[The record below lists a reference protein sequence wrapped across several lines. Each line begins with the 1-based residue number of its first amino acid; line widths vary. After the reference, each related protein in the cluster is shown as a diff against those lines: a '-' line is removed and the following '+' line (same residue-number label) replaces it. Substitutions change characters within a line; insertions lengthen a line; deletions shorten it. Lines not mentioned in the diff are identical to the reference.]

1 MTKEEQEK
9 ARRGREAIFGDGVQ
23 GLRNRRKTNFGVWL
37 LFALAFLLTLII
49 VPKGGLIPEYHDPG
63 EIASRDIKSP
73 RDLLVEDKPLT
84 RAKQDEAWAA
94 VPPVYDYQ
102 TTAGRQAVERIRSG
116 LQLLLELRNVE
127 NPPAQNEFLP
137 QLESDFGVPLTE
149 TEFSALI
156 DLPLDPQIPHQ
167 ASELLAQVFERPI
180 VANLQVFEADRRKTI
195 LVRDVTT
202 GEELPGGVLERTF
215 GLNEALEQ
223 AKALLGEMAGLSPVQ
238 HQTLLKLVQQ
248 QLRPSLV
255 FNEEE
260 TSRLRQQARDEVKP
274 VLFQVKKGEMIV
286 REGERVSAD
295 QILKLRAIR
304 ESGRDNRSLPTAF
317 GLLSCT
323 VLLIYI
329 GYFYAHSNIRK
340 FRPDSRDLLFLAM
353 VMLALF
359 MLIKISI
366 FIATALGNTF
376 AYIDSSAYFYAI
388 PFALGAM
395 LVRIVLNA
403 ETALLFSICTSIL
416 VGVLFGN
423 SLPMALLALV
433 SSLVGAHGVRHCQ
446 ERSSIYRAGMWVGLA
461 NAALLI
467 GIHFLAGRGFEL
479 LLAWKVCFGLF
490 GGLLST
496 VFVTGTIPLVEA
508 MFKYTTDIK
517 LLELANM
524 NSPVLRQLMVEAP
537 GTYHHSI
544 LVGNLVEAA
553 AESIHANPLLARV
566 AAYYHDIGKIKK
578 PLYFI
583 ENGGRQRNKHDKLAP
598 SMSALILMSHLKDGV
613 ELAKEHK
620 LGPELIDIIQQH
632 HGTSLIKFFYD
643 RAKTQTDA
651 DMPQPD
657 ERDYRYPG
665 PKPQTRE
672 AALIMLADAI
682 EAASRTL
689 QDPTPARIQGMVQKL
704 INNIFIDG
712 QLDECE
718 LTLKDLHLIAKS
730 FNRVLAGSFHHRVDY
745 PEPVHI
751 VREKAEVKED
761 PEKNG
766 KAEKE
771 EKPVVEE
778 KVKEKHEDTDREP
791 AGEAKDPEAA
801 AAEDSPE
808 DLKRLGIS

>member
-1 MTKEEQEK
+1 MTKEEKER
-9 ARRGREAIFGDGVQ
+9 ARQGRAAIFGDGVQ
-23 GLRNRRKTNFGVWL
+23 GLRNSRKPRFGIWL
-37 LFALAFLLTLII
+37 LLAVSLLLTVLI
-49 VPKGGLIPEYHDPG
+49 VPKGGLIPDYHAPG

-73 RDLLVEDKPLT
+73 RDLLVEDTPLT
-84 RAKQDEAWAA
+84 QAKREEAWAA

-102 TTAGRQAVERIRSG
+102 PTAGRQAVERIRNG
-116 LQLLLELRNVE
+116 LQLLVQLQNVE
-127 NPPAQNEFLP
+127 NPPSQEDFLP
-137 QLESDFGVPLTE
+137 QLESDFGVPLTLLE
-149 TEFSALI
+149 YQALI
-156 DLPLDPQIPHQ
+156 DLPLDPLIPQQ
-167 ASELLAQVFERPI
+167 ASELLSRVFERPI
-180 VANLQVFEADRRKTI
+180 VANLQVFNADRKKAL
-195 LVRDVTT
+195 LVR
-202 GEELPGGVLERTF
+202 ELPSGNELPSGVLEPTF

-223 AKALLGEMAGLSPVQ
+223 AKSLLGEMPGLSTVQ

-248 QLRPSLV
+248 QLRPSLNY
-255 FNEEE
+255 NEEE
-260 TSRLRQQARDEVKP
+260 TGQRRQQARDEVTP
-274 VLFQVKKGEMIV
+274 VLFQVKKGEMVV
-286 REGERVSAD
+286 REGERVTAD

-304 ESGRDNRSLPTAF
+304 DSGRDNRSLPTTF
-317 GLLSCT
+317 GLFVCIM
-323 VLLIYI
+323 LLIYI
-329 GYFYAHSNIRK
+329 GFYYAQGNIRK
-340 FRPDSRDLLFLAM
+340 FRPDSRDLLFLGLTF
-353 VMLALF
+353 LALF
-359 MLIKISI
+359 VLVKVSIVIS
-366 FIATALGNTF
+366 TALGNTF
-376 AYIDSSAYFYAI
+376 SYIDSTAYYYAI

-403 ETALLFSICTSIL
+403 ETALLFSICCALL

-423 SLPMALLALV
+423 SLPMALLALL
-433 SSLVGAHGVRHCQ
+433 SSMVGAHGVRHCQ

-461 NAALLI
+461 NAAVLI
-467 GIHFLAGRGFEL
+467 GIHFLAGRSFEL
-479 LLAWKVCFGLF
+479 QLAWKVCFGLF

-508 MFKYTTDIK
+508 LFKYTTDIK

-553 AESIHANPLLARV
+553 AESINANPLLARV
-566 AAYYHDIGKIKK
+566 SAYYHDIGKIKK

-583 ENGGRQRNKHDKLAP
+583 ENGGHQRNKHDKLAP
-598 SMSALILMSHLKDGV
+598 SMSALILTSHIKDGV
-613 ELAKEHK
+613 ELAREHK

-643 RAKTQTDA
+643 RAKNQTDA

-657 ERDYRYPG
+657 ERDYRYLG

-718 LTLKDLHLIAKS
+718 LTLKDLHLIARS

-751 VREKAEVKED
+751 VREK
-761 PEKNG
+761 N
-766 KAEKE
+766 EKE
-771 EKPVVEE
+771 EKDVKLGVAGEA
-778 KVKEKHEDTDREP
+778 KEKHEDSDREP
-791 AGEAKDPEAA
+791 AAETKDSEAP
-801 AAEDSPE
+801 AAEDSAE

>member
-1 MTKEEQEK
+1 MTKEELEK
-9 ARRGREAIFGDGVQ
+9 VRQSRAAIFGDGMQ
-23 GLRNRRKTNFGVWL
+23 GLRNRRKPRFGIWL
-37 LFALAFLLTLII
+37 LLAVALLLTLII
-49 VPKGGLIPEYHDPG
+49 VPKGGFIPDYHSPG
-63 EIASRDIKSP
+63 DIASRDIKSP
-73 RDLLVEDKPLT
+73 RELLVEDVPLT
-84 RAKQDEAWAA
+84 KSKQDEAWAA

-116 LQLLLELRNVE
+116 LQLLLELQNVE
-127 NPPAQNEFLP
+127 NPPNQEEFLP
-137 QLESDFGVPLTE
+137 QLESDFGVPLTLIE
-149 TEFSALI
+149 YQALI

-167 ASELLAQVFERPI
+167 AAELLSQVFDRPI
-180 VANLQVFEADRRKTI
+180 VANLQVFNVDREKMI
-195 LVRDVTT
+195 LVRDVVSS
-202 GEELPGGVLERTF
+202 EELPRGVLERTF

-223 AKALLGEMAGLSPVQ
+223 AKFLLSEMPGLSPVQ

-248 QLRPSLV
+248 QLRPSLS
-255 FNEEE
+255 FNQEE
-260 TSRLRQQARDEVKP
+260 TQSRRQQARAEVKP

-286 REGERVSAD
+286 REGARVTAD

-304 ESGRDNRSLPTAF
+304 ESGRDNRSLPTAL
-317 GLLSCT
+317 GLLLCI
-323 VLLIYI
+323 LLLVYT
-329 GYFYAHSNIRK
+329 GYHYAHNNIRK
-340 FRPDSRDLLFLAM
+340 FCPDSRDLLFLAL
-353 VMLALF
+353 VFLALF
-359 MLIKISI
+359 VLIKVSI
-366 FIATALGNTF
+366 FISTALGNTF

-403 ETALLFSICTSIL
+403 ETALLFSLCCSIL

-423 SLPMALLALV
+423 SLFMALFVLT

-446 ERSSIYRAGMWVGLA
+446 ERASIYRAGMWVGLA

-479 LLAWKVCFGLF
+479 QLAWKIGFGLF

-524 NSPVLRQLMVEAP
+524 NSPILRQLMVVAP

-553 AESIHANPLLARV
+553 AEAIHANPLLARV
-566 AAYYHDIGKIKK
+566 AAYYHDIGKVKK

-583 ENGGRQRNKHDKLAP
+583 ENSGGQRNKHDKLVP
-598 SMSALILMSHLKDGV
+598 SMSALVLTSHIKDGV
-613 ELAKEHK
+613 ELAREHK
-620 LGPELIDIIQQH
+620 LGPELADIIQQH

-643 RAKTQTDA
+643 RAKGQVEPG
-651 DMPQPD
+651 MPQVD
-657 ERDYRYPG
+657 ERDYRYLG

-689 QDPTPARIQGMVQKL
+689 IDPTPARTQGMVQKL

-712 QLDECE
+712 QLDECD

-751 VREKAEVKED
+751 VREK
-761 PEKNG
+761 N
-766 KAEKE
+766 EKE
-771 EKPVVEE
+771 ECVPGVD
-778 KVKEKHEDTDREP
+778 KVKDKNENPDRES
-791 AGEAKDPEAA
+791 AAETKDPEAPA
-801 AAEDSPE
+801 AQDSAE

>member
-9 ARRGREAIFGDGVQ
+9 ARQGRAVIFGAGMQ
-23 GLRNRRKTNFGVWL
+23 GLRNRRKPNFGIWL
-37 LFALAFLLTLII
+37 LFAVAFLLTVII
-49 VPKGGLIPEYHDPG
+49 VPKGGFIPDYHEPG

-73 RDLLVEDKPLT
+73 RDLLVEDIPLT
-84 RAKQDEAWAA
+84 RAKREEAWAA

-116 LQLLLELRNVE
+116 LQLLLQLRNID
-127 NPPAQNEFLP
+127 NPSSREEFLP
-137 QLESDFGVPLTE
+137 QLESDFGVPLTLAE
-149 TEFSALI
+149 YQALI

-167 ASELLAQVFERPI
+167 ASELLAKVFERPI
-180 VANLQVFEADRRKTI
+180 VANLQVFNADREKSI
-195 LVRDVTT
+195 MVRGMPD
-202 GEELPGGVLERTF
+202 GEELPSGVLERTF

-223 AKALLGEMAGLSPVQ
+223 AKALLAEMPGLSPVQ

-248 QLRPSLV
+248 QLRPSLS
-255 FNEEE
+255 FSEEE
-260 TSRLRQQARDEVKP
+260 TARLRQQARDGVKP
-274 VLFQVKKGEMIV
+274 VLFQVKKGEMVV
-286 REGERVSAD
+286 REGERITAD
-295 QILKLRAIR
+295 QILKLKAIR
-304 ESGRDNRSLPTAF
+304 ESGLDNRSLPTAF
-317 GLLSCT
+317 GLLVCIL
-323 VLLIYI
+323 LLIYV
-329 GYFYAHSNIRK
+329 GYCFAQGNIRK
-340 FRPDSRDLLFLAM
+340 FSPDSRDLLFMAL
-353 VMLALF
+353 VFLALF
-359 MLIKISI
+359 VLIKVSI

-376 AYIDSSAYFYAI
+376 AYIDSTAYFYAI

-403 ETALLFSICTSIL
+403 ETALLFSICCAIL

-423 SLPMALLALV
+423 SLPMALLALT

-467 GIHFLAGRGFEL
+467 GIHFLAGRSFEL

-508 MFKYTTDIK
+508 IFKYTTDIK

-524 NSPVLRQLMVEAP
+524 NSPILRQLMVEAP

-566 AAYYHDIGKIKK
+566 AAYYHDIGKVKK

-583 ENGGRQRNKHDKLAP
+583 ENGGRERNKHDKLAP
-598 SMSALILMSHLKDGV
+598 SMSALILMSHIKEGA
-613 ELAKEHK
+613 ELAREHK

-643 RAKTQTDA
+643 RAQSQVGPG
-651 DMPQPD
+651 MPEPD
-657 ERDYRYPG
+657 ERDYRYLG

-689 QDPTPARIQGMVQKL
+689 HDPTPARIQGMVQKL
-704 INNIFIDG
+704 INKIFIDG

-751 VREKAEVKED
+751 VREKVEKED
-761 PEKNG
+761 KGEKPAPIEKKQEKN
-766 KAEKE
+766 EN
-771 EKPVVEE
+771 P
-778 KVKEKHEDTDREP
+778 DREP
-791 AGEAKDPEAA
+791 AEATKDPEAPA
-801 AAEDSPE
+801 TKDRPE

>member
-1 MTKEEQEK
+1 MTKEEKEK
-9 ARRGREAIFGDGVQ
+9 VRQRRAVAFGTRVQ
-23 GLRNRRKTNFGVWL
+23 GLRNRRKPNFGIWL
-37 LFALAFLLTLII
+37 LFIVAFLLTLII
-49 VPKGGLIPEYHDPG
+49 VPKGGFIPDYHEPG

-73 RDLLVEDKPLT
+73 RELLVEDTPLT
-84 RAKQDEAWAA
+84 QNKRDEAWAS

-102 TTAGRQAVERIRSG
+102 TTAGREAVERIRNG
-116 LQLLLELRNVE
+116 LHLLLQLRNTE
-127 NPPAQNEFLP
+127 DPPSPEVFLP
-137 QLESDFGVPLTE
+137 QLESDFGVPMTDEEYL
-149 TEFSALI
+149 ALS

-167 ASELLAQVFERPI
+167 ASELLGKVFDRPI
-180 VANLQVFEADRRKTI
+180 VANLQVFEADRKKAI
-195 LVRDVTT
+195 LVRKIPG
-202 GEELPGGVLERTF
+202 GEELASSVLERTF

-223 AKALLGEMAGLSPVQ
+223 AKVLMSEMPGLTPVQ

-248 QLRPSLV
+248 QLRPSLSY
-255 FNEEE
+255 NEEE
-260 TSRLRQQARDEVKP
+260 TSLRRQQARDAVKP
-274 VLFQVKKGEMIV
+274 VLFQVKKGEMVV
-286 REGERVSAD
+286 REGERVTAD

-304 ESGRDNRSLPTAF
+304 DSGRDNRSLPTAF
-317 GLLSCT
+317 GMLVCIS
-323 VLLIYI
+323 LLIYI
-329 GYFYAHSNIRK
+329 GYSYAQGNIRK

-353 VMLALF
+353 SLLALF
-359 MLIKISI
+359 ILIKVSI

-376 AYIDSSAYFYAI
+376 AYIDSSAYYYAI
-388 PFALGAM
+388 PFAIGAM

-403 ETALLFSICTSIL
+403 ETALLFSVCCSLL

-423 SLPMALLALV
+423 SLSMALLALT
-433 SSLVGAHGVRHCQ
+433 SSMVGAHGVQHCQ
-446 ERSSIYRAGMWVGLA
+446 ERSTIYWSGMWVGFA
-461 NAALLI
+461 NAAVLI
-467 GIHFLAGRGFEL
+467 GIHFLAGNGLEL
-479 LLAWKVCFGLF
+479 QLLWKICFGLF
-490 GGLLST
+490 GGLLSS

-508 MFKYTTDIK
+508 IFKYTTDIK

-524 NSPVLRQLMVEAP
+524 NSPILRQLMVEAP
-537 GTYHHSI
+537 GTYHHSV

-566 AAYYHDIGKIKK
+566 SAYYHDIGKIKK

-613 ELAKEHK
+613 EMAKEHK
-620 LGPELIDIIQQH
+620 LGPELVDIIQQH

-643 RAKTQTDA
+643 RAKNLAEA

-689 QDPTPARIQGMVQKL
+689 QEPTPARIQGMVQKL

-751 VREKAEVKED
+751 VREKI
-761 PEKNG
+761 
-766 KAEKE
+766 EKE
-771 EKPVVEE
+771 QAGEKSSAIEE
-778 KVKEKHEDTDREP
+778 KKDQDEDTDRES
-791 AGEAKDPEAA
+791 AGETKGPEATA
-801 AAEDSPE
+801 TEDSPE